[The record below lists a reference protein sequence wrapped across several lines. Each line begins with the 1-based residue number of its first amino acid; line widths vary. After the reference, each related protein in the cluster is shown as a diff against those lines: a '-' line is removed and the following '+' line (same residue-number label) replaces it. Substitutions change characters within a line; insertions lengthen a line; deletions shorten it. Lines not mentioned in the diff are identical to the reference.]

1 MTKKTYNASDI
12 DTLEILD
19 AIQLRSGMYIGSV
32 DDDGV
37 EVCVRE
43 VVDNAVD
50 EHMNGNG
57 NRIVVSVDP
66 ETGLIGVED
75 AARGIPVENH
85 PKHPGLSTLE
95 VVLTKAH
102 SGGKFGSSYG
112 VAGGLHGTGLK
123 AVTALSSH
131 LKATVW
137 RDAKEHTLVF
147 NDAKVVQKL
156 DTKKAAKGHETRT
169 GTMIEFRLDPAR
181 FPDATSTVPA
191 RERLQRMLRER
202 AYLNPGLK
210 LYLRWKGEKEEL
222 FHEKSGIDAYV
233 SELAGDGKIFP
244 KVAHFDNAADS
255 EIRVS
260 VALAWTKGYG
270 RDNVLGFCNCVRQP
284 DGGTHVTGLRLAM
297 PGIVRSYIE
306 SNGLLTAKDKDLK
319 IDELGRELNLALAGR
334 VKELARY
341 RSEFFGR
348 LQAVLGERK
357 DVQIVGDRFV
367 FSSEVLF
374 PSASDEVS
382 ADGMVQLT
390 RLAETLKTLS
400 ADMPQDLPWV
410 LQVDGHTDRRPIA
423 TARFPS
429 NWELS
434 TARALAIVKFL
445 RSQGIPPERLAATGY
460 GEFHPLDARS
470 SEEAYAR
477 NRRIELKL
485 TSR

>member
-1 MTKKTYNASDI
+1 MARLARRRPLDFWPGFVDALASLLMVMVFVILIFVIGQFVLADAVSGRDRALAQLNAELAALAKTLS
-12 DTLEILD
+12 LE
-19 AIQLRSGMYIGSV
+19 Q
-32 DDDGV
+32 
-37 EVCVRE
+37 
-43 VVDNAVD
+43 
-50 EHMNGNG
+50 
-57 NRIVVSVDP
+57 
-66 ETGLIGVED
+66 T
-75 AARGIPVENH
+75 
-85 PKHPGLSTLE
+85 
-95 VVLTKAH
+95 
-102 SGGKFGSSYG
+102 
-112 VAGGLHGTGLK
+112 
-123 AVTALSSH
+123 
-131 LKATVW
+131 
-137 RDAKEHTLVF
+137 
-147 NDAKVVQKL
+147 
-156 DTKKAAKGHETRT
+156 
-169 GTMIEFRLDPAR
+169 
-181 FPDATSTVPA
+181 A
-191 RERLQRMLRER
+191 RERAEVKVGELSASLSAAQRESEARGNELLAARDELHAAQDEAKTRREEAARLAADIEALQRLKAELEAEAARLASALDTSER
-202 AYLNPGLK
+202 GLK
-210 LYLRWKGEKEEL
+210 EQQEMSAAAIAQVEL
-222 FHEKSGIDAYV
+222 LNRQLAAVREQLEQLNAALDA
-233 SELAGDGKIFP
+233 A
-244 KVAHFDNAADS
+244 KVA
-255 EIRVS
+255 
-260 VALAWTKGYG
+260 
-270 RDNVLGFCNCVRQP
+270 
-284 DGGTHVTGLRLAM
+284 
-297 PGIVRSYIE
+297 
-306 SNGLLTAKDKDLK
+306 AKDKDLK
-319 IDELGRELNLALAGR
+319 IDELGRELNLALAAR

-357 DVQIVGDRFV
+357 DVQVVGDRFV

-382 ADGMVQLT
+382 ADGMVQLG

>member
-1 MTKKTYNASDI
+1 MARLARRRPLDFWPGFVDALASLLMVMVFVILIFVIGQFVLADAVSGRDRALAQLNAELAALAKTLS
-12 DTLEILD
+12 LE
-19 AIQLRSGMYIGSV
+19 Q
-32 DDDGV
+32 
-37 EVCVRE
+37 
-43 VVDNAVD
+43 
-50 EHMNGNG
+50 
-57 NRIVVSVDP
+57 
-66 ETGLIGVED
+66 T
-75 AARGIPVENH
+75 
-85 PKHPGLSTLE
+85 
-95 VVLTKAH
+95 
-102 SGGKFGSSYG
+102 
-112 VAGGLHGTGLK
+112 
-123 AVTALSSH
+123 
-131 LKATVW
+131 
-137 RDAKEHTLVF
+137 
-147 NDAKVVQKL
+147 
-156 DTKKAAKGHETRT
+156 
-169 GTMIEFRLDPAR
+169 
-181 FPDATSTVPA
+181 A
-191 RERLQRMLRER
+191 RERAEVKVGELSASLTAAQRESEARGNELLAARDELHAAQDEAKTRREEAARLTTDIEALQRLKAELEAEAARLASALDTSER
-202 AYLNPGLK
+202 GLK
-210 LYLRWKGEKEEL
+210 DQQEMSAAAIAQVEL
-222 FHEKSGIDAYV
+222 LNRQ
-233 SELAGDGKIFP
+233 LAA
-244 KVAHFDNAADS
+244 VREQLEQLNAALD
-255 EIRVS
+255 
-260 VALAWTKGYG
+260 AAK
-270 RDNVLGFCNCVRQP
+270 
-284 DGGTHVTGLRLAM
+284 AA
-297 PGIVRSYIE
+297 
-306 SNGLLTAKDKDLK
+306 AKDKDLK
-319 IDELGRELNLALAGR
+319 IDELGRELNLALAAR

>member
-1 MTKKTYNASDI
+1 MARLARRRPLDFWPGFVDALASLLMVMVFVILIFVIGQFVLADAVSGRDRALAQLNAELAALAKTLS
-12 DTLEILD
+12 LE
-19 AIQLRSGMYIGSV
+19 Q
-32 DDDGV
+32 
-37 EVCVRE
+37 
-43 VVDNAVD
+43 
-50 EHMNGNG
+50 
-57 NRIVVSVDP
+57 
-66 ETGLIGVED
+66 T
-75 AARGIPVENH
+75 
-85 PKHPGLSTLE
+85 
-95 VVLTKAH
+95 
-102 SGGKFGSSYG
+102 
-112 VAGGLHGTGLK
+112 
-123 AVTALSSH
+123 
-131 LKATVW
+131 
-137 RDAKEHTLVF
+137 
-147 NDAKVVQKL
+147 
-156 DTKKAAKGHETRT
+156 
-169 GTMIEFRLDPAR
+169 
-181 FPDATSTVPA
+181 A
-191 RERLQRMLRER
+191 RERAEVKVGELSASLTAAQRESDVLGIELLAERDGLHAAQDEAKTRREEAARLAADIEALQRLKAELEAEAARLAGALDTSER
-202 AYLNPGLK
+202 GLK
-210 LYLRWKGEKEEL
+210 EQQEMSAAAIAQVEL
-222 FHEKSGIDAYV
+222 LNRQ
-233 SELAGDGKIFP
+233 LAA
-244 KVAHFDNAADS
+244 VREQLEQLNAALD
-255 EIRVS
+255 
-260 VALAWTKGYG
+260 AAK
-270 RDNVLGFCNCVRQP
+270 
-284 DGGTHVTGLRLAM
+284 AA
-297 PGIVRSYIE
+297 
-306 SNGLLTAKDKDLK
+306 AKDKDLK